1 MTTGAGSKV
10 LVSHSRSVLD
20 ELLIIN
26 GCAGKQIDVRV
37 PSEVLSK
44 PAAPPRLYA
53 GAGGAGVA
61 RMALY
66 SVGEGPAFVGA
77 TRKSTV
83 RPVAT
88 SANQDKAPKLTV
100 EGPFERA
107 VRESLSDQPP
117 LSQKSPKPTVE
128 PRGHDFTGAAAVEL
142 VRSSLHPYPAQARP
156 SAPPAEDDLLA
167 LALGGDEELN
177 NSHTLRNLTPT
188 RASDL

>member
-1 MTTGAGSKV
+1 
-10 LVSHSRSVLD
+10 
-20 ELLIIN
+20 
-26 GCAGKQIDVRV
+26 V

-66 SVGEGPAFVGA
+66 SVGEGPAFVEA
-77 TRKSTV
+77 TRRSTT

-88 SANQDKAPKLTV
+88 RAYQDEDPKLTV

-107 VRESLSDQPP
+107 TRQSILNQPP

-128 PRGHDFTGAAAVEL
+128 PRGHDFTGASAVAL
-142 VRSSLHPYPAQARP
+142 VRSSLHPYTAQARL
-156 SAPPAEDDLLA
+156 SAPPAEGDLLA
-167 LALGGDEELN
+167 LALGADEVLN
-177 NSHTLRNLTPT
+177 NCQPLRNLTPT
-188 RASDL
+188 RTLDL